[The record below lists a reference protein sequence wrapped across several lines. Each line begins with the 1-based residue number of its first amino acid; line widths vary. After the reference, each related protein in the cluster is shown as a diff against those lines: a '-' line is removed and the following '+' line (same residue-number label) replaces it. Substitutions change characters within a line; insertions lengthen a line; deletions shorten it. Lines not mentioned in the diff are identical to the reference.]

1 MSQYQTPITIT
12 QGGTQIIVGSG
23 GTLVVQ
29 SGGSIQ
35 NAGGQSLSGGV
46 SLTGAVSIT
55 GPINLGGTVAK
66 WAFGTAALTS
76 GVGTI
81 GLPGF
86 TRVLTATA
94 SPILGEA
101 PGLGSFTTVM
111 VDLSLAASGSI
122 IFHAGAGTLPYSNNG
137 TVSWHA
143 FGT

>member
-1 MSQYQTPITIT
+1 MSQYQTPINIT

-23 GTLVVQ
+23 GTIVVQ
-29 SGGSIQ
+29 AGGSIQ
-35 NAGGQSLSGGV
+35 NAGGQSFS
-46 SLTGAVSIT
+46 
-55 GPINLGGTVAK
+55 GPISLGGTSAK

-86 TRVLTATA
+86 TRIFSATA
-94 SPILGEA
+94 NPILGEA

-111 VDLSLAASGSI
+111 VDLSLAAAGSI

-137 TVSWHA
+137 TLSWSA
-143 FGT
+143 YGT